1 MTIGAY
7 GGATRLAPR
16 DLAAYALLG
25 APLMMMALPV
35 YVLVPKL
42 YADATGLALATI
54 GTVLLVTRLL
64 DAFADPFLGAW
75 VDAERGRGAF
85 VRPILVAAVPL
96 AVGFV
101 LLFAPVVERG
111 NASGAAAWLAATLM
125 AAYLGYSLASIAYH
139 AWGAQLAGDDHG
151 RARVTAAR
159 EGAGLVGVIV
169 AAVVPTVLGV
179 GVLTVLFV
187 VLLAIGLFA
196 LLRWAP
202 RPVRVERTPARD
214 GAQAG
219 AHQAAAHQT
228 AAHRTGAEP
237 ARARGV
243 LAPLASARLR
253 WLLAVLVVNGIAAA
267 IPATLVLFFI
277 DDALRLAP
285 YAGVFLAVYFSCGVA
300 SMFLWARLARSFDL
314 HAVWL
319 AGMFTAVAAF
329 VWAYALGE
337 GDWVG
342 YTAICVLSGV
352 ALGADLAIP
361 PALLARVIDEDG
373 ERDRSDG
380 AYFGLWHFFNKLNL
394 AVAAGLALPLLQL
407 LGYAPGVRD
416 ATALAALSASYALL
430 PCALKLGSASL
441 LFAAWRGQR
450 F

>member
-1 MTIGAY
+1 MTISAY

-16 DLAAYALLG
+16 ALAAYALLG

-54 GTVLLVTRLL
+54 GTVLLATRLL

-75 VDAERGRGAF
+75 VDAERRRGAF

-96 AVGFV
+96 AAGFA

-111 NASGAAAWLAATLM
+111 NASSAAAWLAATLM

-151 RARVTAAR
+151 RARITAAR

-179 GVLTVLFV
+179 GVLTVLFI

-196 LLRWAP
+196 LLRFAP
-202 RPVRVERTPARD
+202 RPAGVERKPSRD

-219 AHQAAAHQT
+219 AHPPAT
-228 AAHRTGAEP
+228 EP

-285 YAGVFLAVYFSCGVA
+285 YAGAFLALYFSCGVA

-319 AGMFTAVAAF
+319 AGMFIAVAAF

-337 GDWVG
+337 GDWAG
-342 YTAICVLSGV
+342 YAAICVLSGV

-361 PALLARVIDEDG
+361 PALLARVIDDDG

-394 AVAAGLALPLLQL
+394 AVAAGLALPLLQS
-407 LGYAPGVRD
+407 LGYSPGVRD

-441 LFAAWRGQR
+441 LFAAWRGRR

>member
-1 MTIGAY
+1 MNAS
-7 GGATRLAPR
+7 APAAARPLAPR
-16 DLAAYALLG
+16 SLAAYALLG

-54 GTVLLVTRLL
+54 GAVLLATRLL
-64 DAFADPFLGAW
+64 DALADPFLGAW
-75 VDAERGRGAF
+75 VDAERARGELL
-85 VRPILVAAVPL
+85 RPILVAAVPL
-96 AVGFV
+96 AGGFV

-111 NASGAAAWLAATLM
+111 DAGGAAAWLAATLM

-139 AWGAQLAGDDHG
+139 AWGAQLARDDHG

-159 EGAGLVGVIV
+159 EGAGLAGVIV

-179 GVLTVLFV
+179 GALSAMFV
-187 VLLAIGLFA
+187 ALLAAGLF
-196 LLRWAP
+196 LLVRVAP
-202 RPVRVERTPARD
+202 RPR
-214 GAQAG
+214 
-219 AHQAAAHQT
+219 AAA
-228 AAHRTGAEP
+228 AGRVAP
-237 ARARGV
+237 RARSV
-243 LAPLASARLR
+243 LAPLASPRLR

-277 DDALRLAP
+277 DDALRLSP
-285 YAGVFLAVYFSCGVA
+285 YSGAFLATYFACGVA

-319 AGMFTAVAAF
+319 AGMLTAVAAF

-337 GDWVG
+337 GDWAG
-342 YTAICVLSGV
+342 YAAICVLSGF

-380 AYFGLWHFFNKLNL
+380 RYFGLWHFFNKLNL
-394 AVAAGLALPLLQL
+394 AVAAGLALPLLQM
-407 LGYAPGVRD
+407 LGYSPGARD
-416 ATALAALSASYALL
+416 DGALAALSASYALL
-430 PCALKLGSASL
+430 PSALKLAAAGL
-441 LFAAWRGQR
+441 LLAAWRGR
-450 F
+450 KF